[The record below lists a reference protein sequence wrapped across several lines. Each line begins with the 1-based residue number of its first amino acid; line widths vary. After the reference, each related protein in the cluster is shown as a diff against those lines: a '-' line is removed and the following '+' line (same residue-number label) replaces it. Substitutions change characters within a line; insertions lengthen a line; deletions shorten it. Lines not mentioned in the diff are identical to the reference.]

1 MKLKKVNKN
10 QFLGLG
16 QSAND
21 SLVGPPVPENYEN
34 DGVQETNKPGGNFF
48 NNLVNNA
55 GSILGGWASVKNS
68 SNQQNQNQPPQNVEK
83 DNTTTI
89 VLVVV
94 LVAVA
99 IGFGVFVW
107 KTRK

>member
-1 MKLKKVNKN
+1 MKKKLVNKKH
-10 QFLGLG
+10 FLVLG
-16 QSAND
+16 QTAND
-21 SLVGPPVPENYEN
+21 LLVGPPLPDNYEN
-34 DGVQETNKPGGNFF
+34 DGVQDGTKPNSGVF

-68 SNQQNQNQPPQNVEK
+68 NNQQNQNQPPQNVEK

-89 VLVVV
+89 VLVVI